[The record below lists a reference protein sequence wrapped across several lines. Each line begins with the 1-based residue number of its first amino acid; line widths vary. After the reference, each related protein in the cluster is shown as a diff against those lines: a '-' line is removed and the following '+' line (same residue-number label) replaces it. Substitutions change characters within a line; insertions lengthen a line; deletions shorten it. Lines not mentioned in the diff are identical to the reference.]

1 MTRLASRSLLVVVVA
16 LLGATAAL
24 VPTSARAD
32 ILQPWCLSGGG
43 GLSDHCDF
51 ASYAQCQ
58 QTAGLYGVCSPNP
71 AFTAP
76 PAPAAQVSMTRRGKR

>member
-1 MTRLASRSLLVVVVA
+1 MTRFASRCLLVA
-16 LLGATAAL
+16 AITLLGEAAL
-24 VPTSARAD
+24 VPTIARAD

-43 GLSDHCDF
+43 GLTDLCDF

-58 QTAGLYGVCSPNP
+58 QIAGLYGVCSPNP

-76 PAPAAQVSMTRRGKR
+76 TAQAPMARRAKR